1 MPTQEETPFYIRTAQ
16 GGTFHT
22 ETMDEALE
30 QFVSEDGYRITF
42 SGAKVEIVIR
52 RDADPRNLAEDELL
66 KQTSYNAT
74 IVVREVK

>member
-1 MPTQEETPFYIRTAQ
+1 
-16 GGTFHT
+16 
-22 ETMDEALE
+22 MDEALE

-42 SGAKVEIVIR
+42 SGSRVEIVIR
-52 RDADPRNLAEDELL
+52 RDPDPRNLAEDELL